1 MRKYTCLVASLALVA
16 LTATAF
22 AAEEP
27 KPEVKPI
34 TKAMLARLG
43 WAQSLTKNIAYSN
56 YEAVAKD
63 ANELTAQTKKVGEAA
78 TAAYGKEKNLAISAL
93 SLALADAAAKKD
105 GVTASAKLGEILGT
119 CNSCHAKLRDK

>member
-1 MRKYTCLVASLALVA
+1 MRKYTCLVASLAL
-16 LTATAF
+16 LTFAATSF
-22 AAEEP
+22 AAEEA
-27 KPEVKPI
+27 KPDVKPI

-43 WAQSLTKNIAYSN
+43 WVQSLTRNIAYSN

-63 ANELTAQTKKVGEAA
+63 ANELAAQTKKLGDAA
-78 TAAYGKEKNLAISAL
+78 PAAFNKERNLTISSL